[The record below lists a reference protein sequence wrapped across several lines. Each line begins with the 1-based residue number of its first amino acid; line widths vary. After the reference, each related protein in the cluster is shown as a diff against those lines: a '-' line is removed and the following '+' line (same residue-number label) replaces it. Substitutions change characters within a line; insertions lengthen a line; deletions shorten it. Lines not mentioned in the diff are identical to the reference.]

1 MQKFARIK
9 LLYTFAIVT
18 SGLKYMKNIQWLS
31 IALLAACLQ
40 AHAQQNNMQRAQ
52 QILQWMKNAQSD
64 SIYACFDAKMQQAV
78 PLSQLNNMWSQMEQ
92 QLGTLVE
99 EKEWKQDAI
108 GGTIVYYSDLK
119 FERAPIRFMVAF
131 NQERKVN
138 GLRLLPVPAE
148 EKPQV
153 IPFDSIHLEE
163 SPIEVVT
170 GTYKLPGVITRPK
183 GKNNLP
189 IVILLQGSGPHNK
202 DGQIGPNK
210 IYQDM
215 AWGLASQG
223 VAVLRYD
230 KRTYV
235 YGKSASPKGKD
246 ITPEEEVIEDAISAS
261 QLAASLPFVDAQKVF
276 IAGHSLGG
284 LLAPLIATR
293 CPSVKGLILLAA
305 PSRPQDD
312 ILKEQLHYLASLNG
326 DTDEQLLMQQYQQI
340 KASAPEAYWDYLD
353 KYAPIMTAHSLTI
366 PMLFLQGERDYQV
379 TMQDFAMWKLGM
391 FGKSNVTFRSYP
403 SLNHCFMEGI
413 GKSTPMEYNHPGRV
427 SEKVIK
433 DIAEWAIHQSE

>member
-1 MQKFARIK
+1 
-9 LLYTFAIVT
+9 
-18 SGLKYMKNIQWLS
+18 MKNIQWLS
-31 IALLAACLQ
+31 ITLLAACLQ

-119 FERAPIRFMVAF
+119 FERAPIRYMVAF

-163 SPIEVVT
+163 SPKEVVT

-202 DGQIGPNK
+202 DGQIGHNK
-210 IYQDM
+210 NYQDM
-215 AWGLASQG
+215 AWG
-223 VAVLRYD
+223 
-230 KRTYV
+230 
-235 YGKSASPKGKD
+235 
-246 ITPEEEVIEDAISAS
+246 
-261 QLAASLPFVDAQKVF
+261 
-276 IAGHSLGG
+276 
-284 LLAPLIATR
+284 
-293 CPSVKGLILLAA
+293 
-305 PSRPQDD
+305 
-312 ILKEQLHYLASLNG
+312 
-326 DTDEQLLMQQYQQI
+326 
-340 KASAPEAYWDYLD
+340 
-353 KYAPIMTAHSLTI
+353 
-366 PMLFLQGERDYQV
+366 
-379 TMQDFAMWKLGM
+379 
-391 FGKSNVTFRSYP
+391 
-403 SLNHCFMEGI
+403 
-413 GKSTPMEYNHPGRV
+413 
-427 SEKVIK
+427 
-433 DIAEWAIHQSE
+433 